1 MWKDDTG
8 VAESVEGSQKEE
20 GQERVLDPW
29 IPTTN
34 PTTTTAA
41 AAAPSHTRKVSYLK
55 ETDSPGRHE
64 GRPRTD
70 IHSSRTESLEQG
82 MGHDLGLEGVV
93 YG

>member
-8 VAESVEGSQKEE
+8 VAGSVEGSQKE

-29 IPTTN
+29 IPATN
-34 PTTTTAA
+34 PTYNRRPPT
-41 AAAPSHTRKVSYLK
+41 PPGRTRKVSYLK
-55 ETDSPGRHE
+55 ETDSPGHHE
-64 GRPRTD
+64 GRPCTD

-82 MGHDLGLEGVV
+82 MGHDLGLEGVI